1 MNLEAKTLLDAYG
14 DGENRI
20 YLNQSQEEDSVRLMG
35 HCDDMFVT
43 EGGTLK

>member
-1 MNLEAKTLLDAYG
+1 MNLKG
-14 DGENRI
+14 SENIAGCI